1 MPDTVIRG
9 HAPRTTDRARPAA
22 RTTDRARPA
31 ALPSRLPSLTG
42 LRWIAAATIF
52 GYHVMLES
60 GFFADKQA
68 RGVLEVLFSG
78 GRSAVSFFYVL
89 SGFVLTWSA
98 GSTVAKTGFWRRR
111 FARIYPSHFVTF
123 LAAAAY
129 LSWAGRDLDPQ
140 QAIAN
145 LTLTQSWP
153 DDRTYWWSYNGVS
166 WSLSVEFFFYLTF
179 PFLLPFLSRLRP
191 AWWWATAAACVAG
204 VICLPVVATWR
215 SEPTVGGDAFY
226 AVYQF
231 PPARLLEFVLGM
243 VLALLVRDGRWRG
256 PGIVCSTAVW
266 VAGLLLTREIVRVT
280 DEPLLACAATG
291 IVGCAL
297 LIPAAARADAEGSVS
312 VFRTPRLVRM
322 GEVSFAFY
330 LVHELVLSP
339 PSPCSAATP
348 GSRRH
353 RRWHSPRPA
362 SALPW
367 CSRSCCTTT
376 WRSRVCGC

>member
-1 MPDTVIRG
+1 MT
-9 HAPRTTDRARPAA
+9 
-22 RTTDRARPA
+22 
-31 ALPSRLPSLTG
+31 
-42 LRWIAAATIF
+42 
-52 GYHVMLES
+52 
-60 GFFADKQA
+60 
-68 RGVLEVLFSG
+68 
-78 GRSAVSFFYVL
+78 
-89 SGFVLTWSA
+89 
-98 GSTVAKTGFWRRR
+98 
-111 FARIYPSHFVTF
+111 
-123 LAAAAY
+123 
-129 LSWAGRDLDPQ
+129 
-140 QAIAN
+140 
-145 LTLTQSWP
+145 
-153 DDRTYWWSYNGVS
+153 
-166 WSLSVEFFFYLTF
+166 
-179 PFLLPFLSRLRP
+179 
-191 AWWWATAAACVAG
+191 WWWATAAACVAG

-330 LVHELVLSP
+330 LVHELVLFTAVTLFGGHP
-339 PSPCSAATP
+339 RLATTPALALTAACFCTALVLAVLLHDHVEKPCVRLLTRK
-348 GSRRH
+348 RR
-353 RRWHSPRPA
+353 
-362 SALPW
+362 
-367 CSRSCCTTT
+367 
-376 WRSRVCGC
+376 